1 MELDEET
8 CPVCLKV
15 LGDKGIFITKCGHT
29 FCGACIFANLNY
41 TNKCPLCR
49 QVIIDG
55 QDDVTDS
62 PISTPS
68 EAPEQL
74 DIVCVYTDL
83 ILQNLRDDSDPNREM
98 VRGEIMDLLQS
109 FDLDMRLLSP
119 PPQNRRLS
127 VSDLDYNPAPY
138 SSENDVDGYDSVDE
152 IISTL
157 NIPEN

>member
-1 MELDEET
+1 MESDEET
-8 CPVCLKV
+8 CPVCLKI

-49 QVIIDG
+49 QVIM
-55 QDDVTDS
+55 DDTVEDNSS

-83 ILQNLRDDSDPNREM
+83 ILQNLRDDSELNREM
-98 VRGEIMDLLQS
+98 VRSEIMDLLQS
-109 FDLDMRLLSP
+109 FDLDMRLLFSQ
-119 PPQNRRLS
+119 PQNRRFS
-127 VSDLDYNPAPY
+127 VSDLDYSPSPY
-138 SSENDVDGYDSVDE
+138 SNVNDAEDYDSVDE
-152 IISTL
+152 IIANLDIS
-157 NIPEN
+157 EN